1 MKEDTI
7 TTKDNNNNEKNLK
20 IVTAIACAVALCSIA
35 FGAWALLTKKS
46 NSQEPGNTH
55 YNQVSNIDVE
65 TINDLDTLTL
75 VALGSNIDGGEY
87 GHSVWVNAAGY
98 PIAEELIEKGELSD
112 KSKVTTIVE
121 KLWNN
126 QTGVRPVTE
135 EEAAQIA
142 NKTNQ
147 SIDKV
152 SRIKVLDASA
162 VEKEYQKVYG
172 EEEIQHQGSLI
183 CGSPIYDSEINL
195 YYIPLELGGCGGSP
209 YYTKAHFYKYDYKI
223 DGDKAYVYVASAA
236 ENRDNQICKLT
247 KNGAK
252 DCQTM
257 PELYSFTLGETNY
270 EQFPKHRLIFV
281 KATDGEYY
289 FEKVESL

>member
-1 MKEDTI
+1 MD
-7 TTKDNNNNEKNLK
+7 
-20 IVTAIACAVALCSIA
+20 A
-35 FGAWALLTKKS
+35 
-46 NSQEPGNTH
+46 
-55 YNQVSNIDVE
+55 E

-75 VALGSNIDGGEY
+75 VALGSDIDGGEY
-87 GHSVWVNAAGY
+87 GRSVWVNAAGY

-142 NKTNQ
+142 NKTSQ

-152 SRIKVLDASA
+152 SHIKVLDASA

-195 YYIPLELGGCGGSP
+195 YYVPLELGGCGGSP

-252 DCQTM
+252 DCQAM
-257 PELYSFTLGETNY
+257 PESYSFTLGETNY